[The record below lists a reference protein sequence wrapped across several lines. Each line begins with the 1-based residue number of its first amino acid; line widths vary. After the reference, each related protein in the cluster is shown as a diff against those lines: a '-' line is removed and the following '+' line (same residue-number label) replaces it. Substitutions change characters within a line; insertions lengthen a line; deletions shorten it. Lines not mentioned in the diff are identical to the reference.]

1 MTWWDG
7 VKILAGTAL
16 TSFAFRFFTF
26 PNHIV
31 SGGVTGIAQIVNML
45 TGFPVGVFTILMNI
59 PLFLLAWKKLGRRFV
74 ALTAV
79 CMGLSSVSID
89 LLEKLARPLTE
100 DPMLAAVYGG
110 GIKGVG
116 FGLIYTTGATT
127 GGADI
132 PARMLRRKY
141 PHINFGTF
149 SLGINA
155 VIILSFAVIF
165 RRFDSSMYTLI
176 CMYISSKVISLIL
189 YGPIDSRLC
198 YIISDRSEELRSAIT
213 ERLGRGATLLLG
225 KAGELSYV
233 LAGVTAALR
242 GTDVSLRPER
252 DREGRPVLRI
262 TVSARAGVT
271 GMADPAAL
279 TPALR
284 DRLGQ
289 ALSQALA
296 ADAEAAVRASRE
308 LGADFLELGR
318 LFDGSADLSAL
329 RWELRVRAE
338 TERSYD
344 VDGGPAL
351 RGEEAA

>member
-1 MTWWDG
+1 MDLRRSMTWWDG

-31 SGGVTGIAQIVNML
+31 SGGVTGVAQIVNML

-74 ALTAV
+74 VLTAI

-89 LLEKLARPLTE
+89 LLEKVARPLTE

-110 GIKGVG
+110 VIKGAG

-198 YIISDRSEELRSAIT
+198 YIISDRSDEVRSAIT
-213 ERLGRGATLLLG
+213 ERLGRGATMLQGHGAWSG
-225 KAGELSYV
+225 KEEQVILCV
-233 LAGVTAALR
+233 VKPPQLARLRALVR
-242 GTDVSLRPER
+242 EIDESAFLVVS
-252 DREGRPVLRI
+252 D
-262 TVSARAGVT
+262 ARSVYGK
-271 GMADPAAL
+271 GFESIMQED
-279 TPALR
+279 
-284 DRLGQ
+284 
-289 ALSQALA
+289 
-296 ADAEAAVRASRE
+296 
-308 LGADFLELGR
+308 
-318 LFDGSADLSAL
+318 
-329 RWELRVRAE
+329 
-338 TERSYD
+338 
-344 VDGGPAL
+344 
-351 RGEEAA
+351 

>member
-1 MTWWDG
+1 MDLRRSMTWWDG

-74 ALTAV
+74 VLPAI

-89 LLEKLARPLTE
+89 LLEKVARPLTE

-110 GIKGVG
+110 VIKGAG

-198 YIISDRSEELRSAIT
+198 YIISDRSEEVRSAIT
-213 ERLGRGATLLLG
+213 GRLGRGATMLQGHGAWSG
-225 KAGELSYV
+225 KEEQVILCV
-233 LAGVTAALR
+233 VKPPQLARLRALVR
-242 GTDVSLRPER
+242 EIDESAFLVVS
-252 DREGRPVLRI
+252 D
-262 TVSARAGVT
+262 ARSVYGK
-271 GMADPAAL
+271 GFESIMQED
-279 TPALR
+279 
-284 DRLGQ
+284 
-289 ALSQALA
+289 
-296 ADAEAAVRASRE
+296 
-308 LGADFLELGR
+308 
-318 LFDGSADLSAL
+318 
-329 RWELRVRAE
+329 
-338 TERSYD
+338 
-344 VDGGPAL
+344 
-351 RGEEAA
+351 

>member
-1 MTWWDG
+1 MDLRRSMTWWDG

-74 ALTAV
+74 VLTAV

-110 GIKGVG
+110 VIKGAG

-198 YIISDRSEELRSAIT
+198 YIISDRSDEVRSAIT
-213 ERLGRGATLLLG
+213 GRLGRGATMLQGHGAWSG
-225 KAGELSYV
+225 KEEQVILCV
-233 LAGVTAALR
+233 VKPPQLARLR
-242 GTDVSLRPER
+242 KLVREIDENAFLVVS
-252 DREGRPVLRI
+252 D
-262 TVSARAGVT
+262 ARSVYGK
-271 GMADPAAL
+271 GFESIMQED
-279 TPALR
+279 
-284 DRLGQ
+284 
-289 ALSQALA
+289 
-296 ADAEAAVRASRE
+296 
-308 LGADFLELGR
+308 
-318 LFDGSADLSAL
+318 
-329 RWELRVRAE
+329 
-338 TERSYD
+338 
-344 VDGGPAL
+344 
-351 RGEEAA
+351 

>member
-1 MTWWDG
+1 MDLRRSMTWWDG

-74 ALTAV
+74 VLTAV

-89 LLEKLARPLTE
+89 LLEKVARPLTE

-110 GIKGVG
+110 VIKGAG

-198 YIISDRSEELRSAIT
+198 YIISDRSDEVRSAIT
-213 ERLGRGATLLLG
+213 GRLGRGATMLQGHGAWSG
-225 KAGELSYV
+225 KEEQVILCV
-233 LAGVTAALR
+233 VKPPQLARLR
-242 GTDVSLRPER
+242 KLVREIDENAFLVVS
-252 DREGRPVLRI
+252 D
-262 TVSARAGVT
+262 ARSVYGH
-271 GMADPAAL
+271 GFENILQED
-279 TPALR
+279 
-284 DRLGQ
+284 
-289 ALSQALA
+289 
-296 ADAEAAVRASRE
+296 
-308 LGADFLELGR
+308 
-318 LFDGSADLSAL
+318 
-329 RWELRVRAE
+329 
-338 TERSYD
+338 
-344 VDGGPAL
+344 
-351 RGEEAA
+351 

>member
-1 MTWWDG
+1 MDLRRSMTWWDG

-74 ALTAV
+74 VLTAI

-89 LLEKLARPLTE
+89 LLEKVARPLTE

-110 GIKGVG
+110 VIKGAG

-198 YIISDRSEELRSAIT
+198 YIISDRSDEVRSAIT
-213 ERLGRGATLLLG
+213 GRLGRGATMLQGHGAWSG
-225 KAGELSYV
+225 KEEQVILCV
-233 LAGVTAALR
+233 VKPPQLARLRALVR
-242 GTDVSLRPER
+242 EIDESAFLVVS
-252 DREGRPVLRI
+252 D
-262 TVSARAGVT
+262 ARSVYGK
-271 GMADPAAL
+271 GFESIMQED
-279 TPALR
+279 
-284 DRLGQ
+284 
-289 ALSQALA
+289 
-296 ADAEAAVRASRE
+296 
-308 LGADFLELGR
+308 
-318 LFDGSADLSAL
+318 
-329 RWELRVRAE
+329 
-338 TERSYD
+338 
-344 VDGGPAL
+344 
-351 RGEEAA
+351 